1 MPSALR
7 WASSLGRQLVS
18 KEEERQIQA
27 RKKAKVYPKW
37 QYEQLESYKQ
47 YTESGRRRLE
57 ALEGALRFLT
67 EKCGVLL
74 GSIQSDMVHVI
85 KIALLQ
91 KIFGDELVA
100 NLSYLHEKYKIT
112 ELNNTVNGTFPRRS
126 GKTECA
132 AMIIACIVVSQPNGN
147 CIMYNLTG
155 TQAKEFL
162 QTVLKYLRLFQEDEE
177 YGWTLVRQDLRQHV
191 EVQTRKYG
199 TINRVQ
205 SFASGLKGDGKID
218 WSDPVKRLVSLL
230 LLLLLNHTHS
240 FFHVYFSLQLH

>member
-7 WASSLGRQLVS
+7 WASAMGRQLVER
-18 KEEERQIQA
+18 EEELQRQS
-27 RKKAKVYPKW
+27 RKKAKVYAKW
-37 QYEQLESYKQ
+37 EYDQLDSYKQ

-57 ALEGALRFLT
+57 SLEGALSFLT
-67 EKCGVLL
+67 NKCGVLL
-74 GSIQSDMVHVI
+74 GSIQSDMVYVI

-91 KIFGDELVA
+91 KIFGEELVA
-100 NLSYLHEKYKIT
+100 NLTYLYEKYKIT

-132 AMIIACIVVSQPNGN
+132 AMLIACIVVSQPNGN

-162 QTVLKYLRLFQEDEE
+162 QTVIKYLRMFKDDEE

-191 EVQTRKYG
+191 EVETRKYG

-218 WSDPVKRLVSLL
+218 WNNPVKRPNDPFATTTQFTSSLSISLYFFL
-230 LLLLLNHTHS
+230 LH
-240 FFHVYFSLQLH
+240 